1 MQITVKYEQMKMELT
16 VHFEVEKSSLSL
28 ESLQKLIYEHIRPES
43 HSPKLWKYT
52 VIKAKDAKITD
63 DETLQKVL
71 SLSGTPL
78 FNTVFNVNGHP

>member
-16 VHFEVEKSSLSL
+16 VHFEVEPPLLSL
-28 ESLQKLIYEHIRPES
+28 ESFQKLIYEYVRPES
-43 HSPKLWKYT
+43 HSPKLWKFT
-52 VIKAKDAKITD
+52 VIKAKDVEITN

-71 SLSGTPL
+71 SLSETPI